1 MKAVRSGAW
10 VALRYLTVVFV
21 LGVVVQFFLVGWGL
35 FGMDAGST
43 VENAKSLDA
52 HRGLGW
58 ILSDFGG
65 ILFLVLTLLAWVR
78 PLRIRVLYLVLA
90 VLTFF
95 QGELAAA
102 GVDHRALGMLH
113 PVNALLVLGIAGYLA
128 HYAFA
133 RAPEA
138 APEAAVSP
146 TS

>member
-1 MKAVRSGAW
+1 
-10 VALRYLTVVFV
+10 V

-128 HYAFA
+128 HYALA

-138 APEAAVSP
+138 VPEAAVSS